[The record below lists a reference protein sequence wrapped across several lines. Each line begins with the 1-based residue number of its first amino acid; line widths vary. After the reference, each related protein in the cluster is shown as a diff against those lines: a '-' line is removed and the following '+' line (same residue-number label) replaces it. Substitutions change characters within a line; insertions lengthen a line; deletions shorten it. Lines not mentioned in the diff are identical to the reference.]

1 MGKNIT
7 PLGFELTPYDTPKHP
22 PKIYVPTNIYQNL
35 INRKIIKRS
44 LYFCVKFHINRDI
57 IYLLSAYQIVE
68 KIGDK
73 MMSYKKLWKL
83 LIDRDMS
90 KKDLAELADLSQ
102 YTINK
107 LNNSGTVTTETLAK
121 ICIALNCDVGDI
133 CEVVAA

>member
-1 MGKNIT
+1 M
-7 PLGFELTPYDTPKHP
+7 
-22 PKIYVPTNIYQNL
+22 
-35 INRKIIKRS
+35 
-44 LYFCVKFHINRDI
+44 LYFYVKFHINRDI

>member
-1 MGKNIT
+1 MRYRHNFQGGKNIT

-22 PKIYVPTNIYQNL
+22 PKIYVPINIYQNL
-35 INRKIIKRS
+35 
-44 LYFCVKFHINRDI
+44 INRDI